1 MKKKTVA
8 LIVVLALIV
17 AGAAY
22 VAVRLKNRGTD
33 IIGVTTLPDRNE
45 VIMNSKTG
53 KEFVS
58 GTGSVSVGEGERIR
72 MEYDLSA
79 GEIDVSFLKSDSNPY
94 EDITADSENL
104 EDALNNLPVAEDFAG
119 GDAFGQEGVSGKGV
133 LDFDAAPGFYTVY
146 IAIHDAVGKA
156 VVTAA
161 G

>member
-8 LIVVLALIV
+8 LIVVLALVI
-17 AGAAY
+17 AGAVY

-33 IIGVTTLPDRNE
+33 IIGVTTLPDRNT

-58 GTGSVSVGEGERIR
+58 GTGNLSVGEGERIHV
-72 MEYDLSA
+72 EYDLSA
-79 GEIDVSFLKSDSNPY
+79 GEIDVSFLKSDSTPY
-94 EDITADSENL
+94 EDITAENENL

-119 GDAFGQEGVSGKGV
+119 GDAFGQDGVSGKGV
-133 LDFDAAPGFYTVY
+133 LDFDAAPGLYMVD
-146 IAIHDAVGKA
+146 IAIHDAPDKV

-161 G
+161 K